1 MKIKICGITSV
12 AEADYLNDNKV
23 DYAGFVFYEK
33 SKRNVSL
40 EQARLIFER
49 LEPDMKKVAVLVS
62 PTLEEF
68 IEKENESFDI
78 IQIHGKLDPGILDM
92 ARKDVWCAINLSED
106 EFREKIAYVESLSD
120 KQLDRIKGVVIDSKN
135 FGSGEAFDWQKNK
148 DKLSTEIIKD
158 KTFILAGG
166 LNKDNVGEATSIL
179 KPDIIDVSSGVEI
192 SKDKTGKDKRLIE
205 QFVEAARM

>member
-49 LEPDMKKVAVLVS
+49 LEPDMKKVAVMVS

>member
-49 LEPDMKKVAVLVS
+49 LEPDMKKVAVMVS

-166 LNKDNVGEATSIL
+166 LNKDNVGEAASIL